1 MGALGVTKSQPL
13 SMVVMH
19 ISASARCTQEKP
31 LCVPTAG
38 FQHITWIPSTG
49 T

>member
-1 MGALGVTKSQPL
+1 MGALGVTKSQTL
-13 SMVVMH
+13 NMVVMH
-19 ISASARCTQEKP
+19 ISTRCTQEKP